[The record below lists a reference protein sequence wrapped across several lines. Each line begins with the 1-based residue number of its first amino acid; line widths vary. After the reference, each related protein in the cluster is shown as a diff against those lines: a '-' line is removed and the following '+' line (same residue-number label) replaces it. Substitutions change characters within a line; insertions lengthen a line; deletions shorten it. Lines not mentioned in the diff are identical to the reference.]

1 MAAIKAR
8 KGNANIFKDLGF
20 SDAEA
25 EEALAKSE
33 LISAIAAT
41 ILKRK
46 LTQAEAARLCS
57 TDQPT
62 LSKVLRGR
70 MESVT
75 IDKLAHWLTAL
86 GRNVEIRIGR
96 RVNLEGGHIAVQ
108 TG

>member
-1 MAAIKAR
+1 MTAIKAR
-8 KGNANIFKDLGF
+8 KGSANIFHDLGL
-20 SDAEA
+20 SETEA

-33 LISAIAAT
+33 LISALAAT
-41 ILKRK
+41 IKGRK
-46 LTQAEAARLCS
+46 LTQAEAAKLCG

-96 RVNLEGGHIAVQ
+96 RVNVRGGHIAVQ
-108 TG
+108 AA

>member
-1 MAAIKAR
+1 MTAIKAR
-8 KGNANIFKDLGF
+8 KGSANGFRDLGF

-41 ILKRK
+41 VKARK
-46 LTQAEAARLCS
+46 LTQTEAARLCG

-75 IDKLAHWLTAL
+75 IDRLAHCLAAL
-86 GRNVEIRIGR
+86 GRDVEIRIGR
-96 RVNLEGGHIAVQ
+96 RVNLQGGHIAVQ
-108 TG
+108 AS

>member
-1 MAAIKAR
+1 MTTIKAR
-8 KGNANIFKDLGF
+8 KGSTNIFKDLGF
-20 SDAEA
+20 TDAEA
-25 EEALAKSE
+25 EEALVKSE

-41 ILKRK
+41 IKERK
-46 LTQAEAARLCS
+46 LTQAEAAKLCG

-96 RVNLEGGHIAVQ
+96 RVDVRGGHIAVQ
-108 TG
+108 AA

>member
-1 MAAIKAR
+1 MTAIKAR
-8 KGNANIFKDLGF
+8 KGSTNIFKDLGF
-20 SDAEA
+20 SETEA

-41 ILKRK
+41 IKGRN
-46 LTQAEAARLCS
+46 LTQAEAASLCS

-75 IDKLAHWLTAL
+75 IDKLAHWLAAL
-86 GRNVEIRIGR
+86 GRNVEIRIGK
-96 RVNLEGGHIAVQ
+96 RVNLEGGHIAVHA
-108 TG
+108 G

>member
-1 MAAIKAR
+1 MTVIKAR
-8 KGNANIFKDLGF
+8 KGSANIFRDLGF

-33 LISAIAAT
+33 LISAIAST
-41 ILKRK
+41 IRGRK
-46 LTQAEAARLCS
+46 LTQAAAAGLCG

-86 GRNVEIRIGR
+86 GRDVEIRIGR
-96 RVNLEGGHIAVQ
+96 RVNARGGRIAVQ
-108 TG
+108 PI

>member
-1 MAAIKAR
+1 VTAIKAR
-8 KGNANIFKDLGF
+8 KGSANIFKDLGF
-20 SDAEA
+20 SETEA

-41 ILKRK
+41 IKGRK
-46 LTQAEAARLCS
+46 LTQAEAASLCG

-75 IDKLAHWLTAL
+75 IDKLAHWLAAL
-86 GRNVEIRIGR
+86 GRNVEIRIGKR
-96 RVNLEGGHIAVQ
+96 INLEGGHIAVNA
-108 TG
+108 G

>member
-1 MAAIKAR
+1 MTTIKAR
-8 KGNANIFKDLGF
+8 KGSANIFKDLGF
-20 SDAEA
+20 LETEA

-41 ILKRK
+41 IKLRK
-46 LTQAEAARLCS
+46 LTQAEAANLCG

-75 IDKLAHWLTAL
+75 IDKLTHWLTAL
-86 GRNVEIRIGR
+86 GRNVEIRIGKR
-96 RVNLEGGHIAVQ
+96 IDIRGGHIAVQ
-108 TG
+108 AA

>member
-1 MAAIKAR
+1 MTTIKAR
-8 KGNANIFKDLGF
+8 KGSANIFKDLGF

-41 ILKRK
+41 IKGRK
-46 LTQAEAARLCS
+46 LTQAEAANLCG

-86 GRNVEIRIGR
+86 GRNVEIRIGK
-96 RVNLEGGHIAVQ
+96 RVDIRGGHIAVQ
-108 TG
+108 AA